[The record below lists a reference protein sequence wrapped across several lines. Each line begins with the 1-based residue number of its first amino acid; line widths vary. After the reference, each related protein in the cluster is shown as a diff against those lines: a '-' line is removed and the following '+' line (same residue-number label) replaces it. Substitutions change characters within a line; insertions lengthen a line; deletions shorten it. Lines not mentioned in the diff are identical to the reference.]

1 MGVVRTADAWD
12 YELIWNG
19 DDGLSG
25 LRRQLQSLGVDGW
38 ELVATAAMNGV
49 MVLTLRR
56 PLLPEPLPEDDED
69 VEVVPAPGGGDAPLV
84 IDLDGLAVNA
94 RSSSLLRAVRPS

>member
-1 MGVVRTADAWD
+1 MVHTTDAWD

-25 LRRQLQSLGVDGW
+25 LRRQLQSLGADGW
-38 ELVATAAMNGV
+38 ELVATVAMNGV

-56 PLLPEPLPEDDED
+56 PLLPEPLPQDDED
-69 VEVVPAPGGGDAPLV
+69 VEMVPAPGGGDAPLV
-84 IDLDGLAVNA
+84 IDLDSLAVNG
-94 RSSSLLRAVRPS
+94 RPSERLRAVRPS